1 MELLSNSSLKDAI
14 GTILFESDIDVV
26 LKVIKKKLPIRH
38 VCYFSYQKC
47 FSGEILQFMS
57 ATYSKKWQQNYID
70 NNLMDSDPV
79 VRRASKTH
87 VPFFWSEIDEQIP
100 VAVRQALPET
110 TKTPGNLGYS
120 VPIQNAGGLRAI
132 FSLNHTGENAEWEE
146 SLRDAGD
153 LLEVLGHLVHSKA
166 PQDLEKHYKEV
177 TLSPREIECLI
188 WTAKGK
194 DALTISRIL
203 GISEH
208 TGRDYLK
215 SARTKLGC
223 TSIAQAVYIGTKM
236 GIIDY

>member
-1 MELLSNSSLKDAI
+1 MELLTNSSIKDAI
-14 GTILFESDIDVV
+14 GAILFESDIDVV
-26 LKVIKKKLPIRH
+26 LKAIKKKLPVGH

-47 FSGEILQFMS
+47 SSGEILQFMS

-70 NNLMDSDPV
+70 SNLMDSDPIV
-79 VRRASKTH
+79 KRASRTH
-87 VPFFWSEIDEQIP
+87 VPFFWSEIDDQTLVP
-100 VAVRQALPET
+100 SRHVLPET

-120 VPIQNAGGLRAI
+120 VPIQNTGNLRAI
-132 FSLNHTGENAEWEE
+132 FSLNHSGENAGWEE
-146 SLRDAGD
+146 ALRGAGD
-153 LLEVLGHLVHSKA
+153 LLEVLGYLVHSKA